1 MDKLVTLYHGGDVRW
16 NEICGVEF
24 EEMQRLP
31 ILFSCRPTFSGVVDK
46 VNEKLRWTGTVSIL
60 Y

>member
-1 MDKLVTLYHGGDVRW
+1 VRW